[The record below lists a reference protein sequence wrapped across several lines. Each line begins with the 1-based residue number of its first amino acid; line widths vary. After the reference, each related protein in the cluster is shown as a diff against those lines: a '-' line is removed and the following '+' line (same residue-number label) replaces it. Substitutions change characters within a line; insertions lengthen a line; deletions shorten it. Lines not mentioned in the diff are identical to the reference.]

1 MCKYATKKPLKMSRF
16 LRLFFLIGKT
26 REIYGDEGIK
36 GRGRE
41 VFCRKKKNK
50 RWLNEQLY

>member
-1 MCKYATKKPLKMSRF
+1 MSRF

-41 VFCRKKKNK
+41 VFCRKKKKKK
-50 RWLNEQLY
+50 RRLNEQLY

>member
-1 MCKYATKKPLKMSRF
+1 MSRF

-41 VFCRKKKNK
+41 VFCRKKIKDGLMN
-50 RWLNEQLY
+50 NFTN